1 MTSTFLARP
10 LALAV
15 AALAAAASLVPA
27 AAGAAVADPP
37 DRPNVLFVLTEDQ
50 GAQLSFL
57 GTPGLETPHMDSIA
71 ERGVY
76 FERGYVNYPVCSPS
90 KATSSPA
97 PTPTPTG
104 SSPTR
109 TTSSYTPTSSSPA
122 SGTTRSYKRVQV
134 KEQLATLTEILADAG
149 YHNAVSGKLHVA
161 PNEKFPYEQMFKENN
176 RERTDGV
183 LAAAEEAGKPF
194 FFFANIQAPHRPF
207 RNSDRVEIGVDPAE
221 VELPAFLPDTPA
233 ARKDWAEYLDY
244 TQVADDQLGEVL
256 ASIEAAGEM
265 DDTLIVFM
273 GDHGPAYHRGK
284 MTLYQFGLNVPLAF
298 AGPGVAEG
306 LRTREMTSGIDV
318 LPTLLDLLG
327 LPPLDQV
334 QGRSMAALVRGEAGA
349 KGAEQVFAEV
359 IHQGQ
364 TRDDGMQER
373 SVFDGRWKLI
383 YRENADKP
391 RDVNSD
397 LKYWAFPLPNGNN
410 LPWRNRVY
418 QDIVRRQAEFP
429 KEFEILTKID
439 PQTYGVE
446 LPTFELYDTD
456 ADPDEFDNVAEDP
469 ANAETLERLKGLLA
483 RWLASTEDPF
493 TTGGSLP

>member
-37 DRPNVLFVLTEDQ
+37 DRPNLLFVLTEDQ

-90 KATSSPA
+90 KGNIL
-97 PTPTPTG
+97 TG
-104 SSPTR
+104 TYAHTNGIISNTHNFFVHADELKPGQR
-109 TTSSYTPTSSSPA
+109 NNPV
-122 SGTTRSYKRVQV
+122 YKRVQV

-233 ARKDWAEYLDY
+233 TRKDWAEYLDY

-284 MTLYQFGLNVPLAF
+284 MTLYQFGLHVPFAF
-298 AGPGVAEG
+298 AGPGIAEG
-306 LRTREMTSGIDV
+306 IRTREMASGIDI

-327 LPPLDQV
+327 LPALDQV
-334 QGRSMAALVRGEAGA
+334 QGQSMADLVRGEAGA
-349 KGAEQVFAEV
+349 RGADHVFAEV

-364 TRDDGMQER
+364 TRDDGCQER

-383 YRENADKP
+383 YRENADQP

-397 LKYWAFPLPNGNN
+397 LKYWAFPLPNGNK

-418 QDIVRRQAEFP
+418 QEIVQKKEQFP
-429 KEFEILTKID
+429 KEYEILTKID
-439 PQTYGVE
+439 PQTYGVK
-446 LPTFELYDTD
+446 LPTFELYDVD

-469 ANAETLERLKGLLA
+469 AHAETLKRLQGLIA
-483 RWLASTEDPF
+483 EWLESTRDPY
-493 TTGGSLP
+493 TTAAELP